1 MTKKEKNNFTRA
13 VEWLKTHGVVKDQ
26 NDMAERMGTTPNT
39 ISRNKHGGV
48 QRPDD
53 DTLRKFNEQFGGII
67 NIDYLRGE
75 SKVMLVKDLAKPR
88 SVKKDESA
96 DKTALL
102 LAAKDEI
109 VAAKDETIAA
119 LKSKLSGKDETIA
132 SLKREL
138 TVKDDVIAAKDGI
151 IVTKDKLIDSL
162 QQQIDDLRMQAAL
175 EKGLRS
181 AGTSHSEAADSRT
194 AHI

>member
-26 NDMAERMGTTPNT
+26 KDMADRMGTTENT

-53 DTLRKFNEQFGGII
+53 DTLRKFNEQFGSII

-75 SKVMLVKDLAKPR
+75 SKVMLVKDLAARQSAKQ
-88 SVKKDESA
+88 SKSA
-96 DKTALL
+96 DKTASL
-102 LAAKDEI
+102 LAAKDETI
-109 VAAKDETIAA
+109 AAKDETIAA
-119 LKSKLSGKDETIA
+119 LKGKLSSMDETIT

-138 TVKDDVIAAKDGI
+138 TVKDDVIAAKDSI
-151 IVTKDKLIDSL
+151 IATKDKLIDNL
-162 QQQIDDLRMQAAL
+162 QQQNDELRMQAEL
-175 EKGLRS
+175 EKGLCS
-181 AGTSHSEAADSRT
+181 AGTSRSAVAERET
-194 AHI
+194 AHL

>member
-1 MTKKEKNNFTRA
+1 MKKEKNNFTRA

-26 NDMAERMGTTPNT
+26 KDMAERMGTTENT

-53 DTLRKFNEQFGGII
+53 DTLRKFNEQFGSII

-75 SKVMLVKDLAKPR
+75 SKVMLVKDLAARQSAKQSKP
-88 SVKKDESA
+88 A
-96 DKTALL
+96 DKTVSL

-109 VAAKDETIAA
+109 IAG
-119 LKSKLSGKDETIA
+119 LKREISGKDETIA
-132 SLKREL
+132 LLKREFAA
-138 TVKDDVIAAKDGI
+138 KDDVIAAKDSI
-151 IVTKDKLIDSL
+151 IATKDKLIDTL

-181 AGTSHSEAADSRT
+181 AGTSHSEAADRET